1 MEFFSFKDP
10 FNTVDTS
17 TSSLKSNEQKIQTK
31 NQPSQQRKILTHGS
45 VKFSFQALYFNITK
59 IVLQNV

>member
-31 NQPSQQRKILTHGS
+31 NQPSQQRKILAHGS
-45 VKFSFQALYFNITK
+45 VKFSF
-59 IVLQNV
+59 